1 MTEPIINYDEMSDTL
16 NISFS
21 PGEKATG
28 IELHE
33 SILLRIN
40 KRERR
45 AVGLSIFDYSYLAQ
59 ETETGMRSLPL
70 TGLAALSEELRVMVI
85 DILLRPPV
93 KDFLTVSTYTP
104 SLAESMPIASL
115 QSDLLAVS

>member
-1 MTEPIINYDEMSDTL
+1 MTEPIIKYDEMSDTL
-16 NISFS
+16 YISFS

-28 IELHE
+28 IKLND

-45 AVGLSIFDYSYLAQ
+45 AIGLSIFDYSYLAQ
-59 ETETGMRSLPL
+59 KTETGVRSLPL
-70 TGLAALSEELRVMVI
+70 TGLAALSEELRMMVI
-85 DILLRPPV
+85 EILLRPPV

-115 QSDLLAVS
+115 QSDLLAIS